1 MDQLTDERMDGWMDG
16 QKERSISR
24 GKKNMWNRVILL
36 VRDCNFWHF
45 YNSLRNEEHVI
56 KVYCLCDSSKIK
68 IGILLVYIFV
78 IFFALYIT
86 KNKFLAFQ

>member
-1 MDQLTDERMDGWMDG
+1 MMDQLTDERMDGWMDG

-36 VRDCNFWHF
+36 VRDCNFWHV

-56 KVYCLCDSSKIK
+56 KV
-68 IGILLVYIFV
+68 
-78 IFFALYIT
+78 
-86 KNKFLAFQ
+86 